1 MAKLTNRTITNLTF
15 ISSNYIV
22 WDDEVKGLGIRIS
35 KNRKSF
41 ILKYRI
47 GHGRKAIVKKQ
58 GIGKFGIL
66 NTEQARAIA
75 KEWLSIA
82 VQGKD
87 PCEENNDQTSILL
100 FCISLIKRTS

>member
-35 KNRKSF
+35 KKRKSF

-47 GHGRKAIVKKQ
+47 G
-58 GIGKFGIL
+58 L
-66 NTEQARAIA
+66 N
-75 KEWLSIA
+75 
-82 VQGKD
+82 
-87 PCEENNDQTSILL
+87 NNET
-100 FCISLIKRTS
+100 

>member
-22 WDDEVKGLGIRIS
+22 WDDEIKGLGIRIS
-35 KNRKSF
+35 KKRKSF

-66 NTEQARAIA
+66 NTEQVRSFPNTFVSY
-75 KEWLSIA
+75 LNQ
-82 VQGKD
+82 V
-87 PCEENNDQTSILL
+87 
-100 FCISLIKRTS
+100 